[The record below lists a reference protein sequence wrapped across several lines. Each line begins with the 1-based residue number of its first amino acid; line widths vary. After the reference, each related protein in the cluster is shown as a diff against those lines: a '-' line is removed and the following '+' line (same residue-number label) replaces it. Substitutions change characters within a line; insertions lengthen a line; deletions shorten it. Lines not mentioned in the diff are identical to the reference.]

1 MTVSSEQ
8 QKRMGQIKQK
18 WLTLLKVF
26 ARVTRLTNRPRL
38 SSKSNL

>member
-1 MTVSSEQ
+1 MSVSSEQ
-8 QKRMGQIKQK
+8 QIRMGQKKQK

-26 ARVTRLTNRPRL
+26 ARVTRLTNRLRL